1 MNYAMHSHPS
11 YTILNTFDISPLAK
25 NIFGMISV
33 FSKETGKAFICRKI
47 IAETLN
53 CAITSVSRALTVL
66 EKENLVKRTG
76 EFLSSGFPIVTLTDL
91 GKSITN
97 GISTAS
103 DQTVTP
109 PIPQSHPP
117 SDHAVTHNYNIN
129 NSELKETT
137 NSEKNVVVENL
148 TKFGIA
154 KNQAKKLKLKYP
166 QEIITKQV
174 QHLEQLLKSNTI
186 IKNPA
191 GWLIKAIE
199 NNFDI
204 KIEEQP
210 IIPII
215 NHLETQ
221 DKLKQEAKEQAMQD
235 ARRAISD
242 EAFNKLYQ
250 EELNKLTNSLQRFGI
265 IAIAPHHKEAAHYNA
280 MERLI

>member
-1 MNYAMHSHPS
+1 MNYAMLSHPS
-11 YTILNTFDISPLAK
+11 YTILNTFHISPLAK

-76 EFLSSGFPIVTLTDL
+76 EFLSSGFPIVMLTDL
-91 GKSITN
+91 GKSIAN

-109 PIPQSHPP
+109 PIPQSNPP
-117 SDHAVTHNYNIN
+117 SDHAVTHNYKFN

-137 NSEKNVVVENL
+137 NSVVVENL

-154 KNQAKKLKLKYP
+154 KNQAKRLKIKYP

-174 QHLEQLLKSNTI
+174 QHLEHLLKSNTI

-199 NNFDI
+199 NNFAI
-204 KIEEQP
+204 PIEEQP
-210 IIPII
+210 VLQKT
-215 NHLETQ
+215 NNLETQ
-221 DKLKQEAKEQAMQD
+221 DKLKQEAKKQAMQI
-235 ARRAISD
+235 ARTAISD
-242 EAFNKLYQ
+242 EEFNKLYQ

-265 IAIAPHHKEAAHYNA
+265 VSIAQHHKEAAHYNA
-280 MERLI
+280 MERLVSF

>member
-11 YTILNTFDISPLAK
+11 YTILNTFHISPLAK

-76 EFLSSGFPIVTLTDL
+76 EFLSSGFPIVMLTDL
-91 GKSITN
+91 GKSIAN

-103 DQTVTP
+103 DQMVTP

-117 SDHAVTHNYNIN
+117 SDHAVTHNYKFN

-137 NSEKNVVVENL
+137 NSVVENL

-166 QEIITKQV
+166 QELIANQV
-174 QHLEQLLKSNTI
+174 QHLEHLLKSNTT

-199 NNFDI
+199 NNFAI
-204 KIEEQP
+204 PIEEQP
-210 IIPII
+210 VLQKT
-215 NHLETQ
+215 NNLETQ

-235 ARRAISD
+235 ARKAISD
-242 EAFNKLYQ
+242 EEFNKLYQ
-250 EELNKLTNSLQRFGI
+250 EELNKLTGWLQKFDI
-265 IAIAPHHKEAAHYNA
+265 VAIAEHHKEAAHYNA